1 LFLQTSR
8 SNNTGLLML
17 CDVALGNM
25 YERYH
30 ADYIDKLPKGM
41 HSTKGVGKT
50 EPDPKE
56 FADLN
61 GAKVPCGKGVKPE
74 RFESDKSLR
83 SDLLYN
89 EYIVYDIAQV
99 KSQYL
104 LKVKFNYKI

>member
-1 LFLQTSR
+1 
-8 SNNTGLLML
+8 ML

-30 ADYIDKLPKGM
+30 ADYVEKLPKGM
-41 HSTKGVGKT
+41 HSCKGVGKT

-61 GAKVPCGKGVKPE
+61 GAKVPFGKGVTPE
-74 RFESDKSLR
+74 RFTTEKNLR

-89 EYIVYDIAQV
+89 EYIVYDVAQV

-104 LKVKFNYKI
+104 LRVKFNYKI